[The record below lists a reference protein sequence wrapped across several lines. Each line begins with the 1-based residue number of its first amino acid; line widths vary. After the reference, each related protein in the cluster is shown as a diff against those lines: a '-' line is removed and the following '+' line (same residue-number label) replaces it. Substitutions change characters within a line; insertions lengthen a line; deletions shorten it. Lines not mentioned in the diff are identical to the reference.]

1 MGSKL
6 KNPLNLRGF
15 YGKIYVLCLYK
26 FIAESAA
33 CRQAEF
39 RYSRFA
45 QQTLILWWCDCLWV
59 HDGFVQKGNVME
71 NIDDKGTA
79 NTDRASTDAMNAEI
93 KNLKD
98 FNIQTLQSDGL
109 VDIEKI
115 NVDKNLPVE
124 ERIREFVRQIK
135 NPYFFRCGK
144 LIVQVEYS
152 DTGKSIN
159 DCLKEFIDSEIK

>member
-1 MGSKL
+1 
-6 KNPLNLRGF
+6 
-15 YGKIYVLCLYK
+15 
-26 FIAESAA
+26 
-33 CRQAEF
+33 
-39 RYSRFA
+39 
-45 QQTLILWWCDCLWV
+45 
-59 HDGFVQKGNVME
+59 ME
-71 NIDDKGTA
+71 NVDDKGTA

-135 NPYFFRCGK
+135 IHIFRCGK

-159 DCLKEFIDSEIK
+159 